1 MVDPTQHNHASRAA
15 TLTGGLGDMALGT
28 ADRSGGSSAS
38 VASSGAPAVPLLDR
52 LAELEMR
59 LRRIGAEV
67 LAARVFDDVA
77 APSRDRLPGGLTRRQ
92 SEVLSRLLDGKRV
105 RSIAGELYVNPSTV
119 RNHLAAIFRRF
130 GVHTQAEL
138 LDLLRARAEAAHER

>member
-1 MVDPTQHNHASRAA
+1 
-15 TLTGGLGDMALGT
+15 
-28 ADRSGGSSAS
+28 
-38 VASSGAPAVPLLDR
+38 